1 MVDLWIQVV
10 QKMTLNRVKF
20 KVAIWVLSSQAR
32 VDMHSVLNTHTNIF
46 LHYTYLTKLN
56 IPFVLPVC
64 TPGWRIVIFFFFYFY
79 HEINN

>member
-32 VDMHSVLNTHTNIF
+32 VDMHNVLNTHTNIF